1 MAVKMD
7 EFIDQLYGKLPQD
20 PNTITINPETFY
32 NLKDVF
38 DFLSVV
44 FKMGIIKIYGDI
56 ALLKISIDQ
65 IKQINKYFNS
75 MGFKINVTC
84 ITLQN
89 NNNLPNLF
97 GDSDSGLLKTEI
109 ELPAR
114 EIENY
119 KISLH
124 TGNKIY
130 KIFFSFFK
138 YVPMYSKCLLKEF

>member
-7 EFIDQLYGKLPQD
+7 EFIDQLYDKSPQD
-20 PNTITINPETFY
+20 PNTININPETFY
-32 NLKDVF
+32 NLKDIF

-44 FKMGIIKIYGDI
+44 FKMGIVKIYGDI
-56 ALLKISIDQ
+56 ALLKITIDQ
-65 IKQINKYFNS
+65 IRHINKYFNS

-114 EIENY
+114 EIENF

-130 KIFFSFFK
+130 KIFFTFYT
-138 YVPMYSKCLLKEF
+138 YVPLYNKCLLKEF

>member
-1 MAVKMD
+1 MD
-7 EFIDQLYGKLPQD
+7 EFIDQLYGKSPQD

-44 FKMGIIKIYGDI
+44 FKMGIIKIYGDV

-65 IKQINKYFNS
+65 IKHINKYFNS

-114 EIENY
+114 EIENF

>member
-7 EFIDQLYGKLPQD
+7 EFIDELYGKSPQD
-20 PNTITINPETFY
+20 PNTININPETFY
-32 NLKDVF
+32 NLKDIF

-44 FKMGIIKIYGDI
+44 FKMGIIKIYGDV
-56 ALLKISIDQ
+56 ALLKITIDQ
-65 IKQINKYFNS
+65 IRHINKYINS

-114 EIENY
+114 EIENF

-130 KIFFSFFK
+130 KIYFSFYK

>member
-7 EFIDQLYGKLPQD
+7 EFIDQLYDKSPQD

-44 FKMGIIKIYGDI
+44 FKMGIIKIYGDV
-56 ALLKISIDQ
+56 ALLKITIDQ
-65 IKQINKYFNS
+65 IRHINKYFNS

-109 ELPAR
+109 ELPAH
-114 EIENY
+114 EIENF

-130 KIFFSFFK
+130 KIYFSFYK
-138 YVPMYSKCLLKEF
+138 YVPLYNTCLLKEF

>member
-1 MAVKMD
+1 MY
-7 EFIDQLYGKLPQD
+7 EFIDELYGKSPQD
-20 PNTITINPETFY
+20 PNTININPETFY
-32 NLKDVF
+32 TLKDIF

-44 FKMGIIKIYGDI
+44 FKMGIVKIYGDI
-56 ALLKISIDQ
+56 ALLNITIDQ
-65 IKQINKYFNS
+65 IKHINKYFNS

-84 ITLQN
+84 ITLQH

-114 EIENY
+114 EIENF

-138 YVPMYSKCLLKEF
+138 YVPAYSKCLLKEF

>member
-1 MAVKMD
+1 MAVKMED
-7 EFIDQLYGKLPQD
+7 FIDQLYNKSPQD
-20 PNTITINPETFY
+20 PNTIDINSDTF
-32 NLKDVF
+32 NSLKDVF

-56 ALLKISIDQ
+56 ALLKITIDQ
-65 IKQINKYFNS
+65 IRHINKYFNS

-84 ITLQN
+84 ITLER
-89 NNNLPNLF
+89 NNNLPDLF

-109 ELPAR
+109 ELPAH
-114 EIENY
+114 EIENF

-130 KIFFSFFK
+130 KIYFSFYK
-138 YVPMYSKCLLKEF
+138 YVPLYNTCLLKEF

>member
-1 MAVKMD
+1 MSVKMED
-7 EFIDQLYGKLPQD
+7 FIDQLYNKSPQD
-20 PNTITINPETFY
+20 PNTIDINSDTF
-32 NLKDVF
+32 NSLKDVF

-44 FKMGIIKIYGDI
+44 FKMGIIKIYGDV
-56 ALLKISIDQ
+56 ALLKITIDQ
-65 IKQINKYFNS
+65 IRHINKYFNS

-89 NNNLPNLF
+89 NNNLPDLF

-109 ELPAR
+109 ELPAH
-114 EIENY
+114 EIENF

-130 KIFFSFFK
+130 KIYFSFYK
-138 YVPMYSKCLLKEF
+138 YVPLYNTCLLKEF

>member
-1 MAVKMD
+1 MD
-7 EFIDQLYGKLPQD
+7 EFIDELYGKSPQD
-20 PNTITINPETFY
+20 PNTININPETFY
-32 NLKDVF
+32 TLKDIF

-44 FKMGIIKIYGDI
+44 FKMGIVKIYGDI
-56 ALLKISIDQ
+56 ALLKITIDQ
-65 IKQINKYFNS
+65 IKHINKYFNS

-109 ELPAR
+109 ELPAH
-114 EIENY
+114 EIENF

-138 YVPMYSKCLLKEF
+138 YVPVYSKCLLKEF

>member
-1 MAVKMD
+1 MAVKMED
-7 EFIDQLYGKLPQD
+7 FIDQLYNKSPQD
-20 PNTITINPETFY
+20 PNTIDINSDTF
-32 NLKDVF
+32 NSLKDVF

-44 FKMGIIKIYGDI
+44 FKMGIIKIYGDV
-56 ALLKISIDQ
+56 ALLKITIDQ
-65 IKQINKYFNS
+65 IRHINKYFNS

-89 NNNLPNLF
+89 NNNLPDLF

-109 ELPAR
+109 ELPIR
-114 EIENY
+114 EIENF

-130 KIFFSFFK
+130 KIYFSFYK
-138 YVPMYSKCLLKEF
+138 YVPLYNTCLLKEF

>member
-1 MAVKMD
+1 MSVKMED
-7 EFIDQLYGKLPQD
+7 FIDQLYNKSPQD
-20 PNTITINPETFY
+20 PNTIDINSDTF
-32 NLKDVF
+32 NSLKDVF

-44 FKMGIIKIYGDI
+44 FKMGIIKIYGDV
-56 ALLKISIDQ
+56 ALLKITIDQ
-65 IKQINKYFNS
+65 IRHINKYFNS

-89 NNNLPNLF
+89 NNNLPDLF

-109 ELPAR
+109 ELPIR
-114 EIENY
+114 EIENF

-130 KIFFSFFK
+130 KIYFSFYK
-138 YVPMYSKCLLKEF
+138 YVPLYNTCLLKEF

>member
-1 MAVKMD
+1 ML
-7 EFIDQLYGKLPQD
+7 FRSID
-20 PNTITINPETFY
+20 INSDTF
-32 NLKDVF
+32 NSLKDVF

-44 FKMGIIKIYGDI
+44 FKMGIIKIYGDV
-56 ALLKISIDQ
+56 ALLKITIDQ
-65 IKQINKYFNS
+65 IRHINKYFNS

-109 ELPAR
+109 ELPAH
-114 EIENY
+114 EIENF

-130 KIFFSFFK
+130 KIYFSFYK
-138 YVPMYSKCLLKEF
+138 YVPLYNTCLLKEF

>member
-1 MAVKMD
+1 MSVKMED
-7 EFIDQLYGKLPQD
+7 FIDQLYNKSPQD
-20 PNTITINPETFY
+20 PNTIDINSDTF
-32 NLKDVF
+32 NSLKDVF

-56 ALLKISIDQ
+56 ALLKITIDQ
-65 IKQINKYFNS
+65 IRHINKYFNS

-89 NNNLPNLF
+89 NNNLPDLF

-109 ELPAR
+109 ELPIR
-114 EIENY
+114 EIENF

-130 KIFFSFFK
+130 KIYFSFYK
-138 YVPMYSKCLLKEF
+138 YVPLYNTCLLKEF

>member
-7 EFIDQLYGKLPQD
+7 EFIDQLYDKSPQD
-20 PNTITINPETFY
+20 PNTININPETFY
-32 NLKDVF
+32 NLKDIF

-44 FKMGIIKIYGDI
+44 FKMGIVKIYGDI
-56 ALLKISIDQ
+56 ALLKITIDQ
-65 IKQINKYFNS
+65 IRHINKYFNS

-114 EIENY
+114 EIENF

-130 KIFFSFFK
+130 KIYFSFYK
-138 YVPMYSKCLLKEF
+138 YVPLYNTCLLKEF

>member
-1 MAVKMD
+1 MSVRIED
-7 EFIDQLYGKLPQD
+7 FIDQLYNKSPQD
-20 PNTITINPETFY
+20 PNTIDINSDTF
-32 NLKDVF
+32 NSLKDVF

-44 FKMGIIKIYGDI
+44 FKMGIIKIYGDV
-56 ALLKISIDQ
+56 ALLKITIDQ
-65 IKQINKYFNS
+65 IRHINKYFNS

-89 NNNLPNLF
+89 NNNLPDLF

-109 ELPAR
+109 ELPIR
-114 EIENY
+114 EIENF

-130 KIFFSFFK
+130 KIYFSFYK
-138 YVPMYSKCLLKEF
+138 YVPLYNTCLLKEF

>member
-1 MAVKMD
+1 MSVKMED
-7 EFIDQLYGKLPQD
+7 FIDQLYNKSPQD
-20 PNTITINPETFY
+20 PNTIDINSDTF
-32 NLKDVF
+32 NSLKDIF

-44 FKMGIIKIYGDI
+44 FKMGIIKIYGDV
-56 ALLKISIDQ
+56 ALLKITIDQ
-65 IKQINKYFNS
+65 IRHINKYFNS

-89 NNNLPNLF
+89 NNNLPDLF

-109 ELPAR
+109 ELPAH
-114 EIENY
+114 EIENF

-130 KIFFSFFK
+130 KIYFSFYK
-138 YVPMYSKCLLKEF
+138 YVPLYNTCLLKEF

>member
-7 EFIDQLYGKLPQD
+7 EFIDQLYGKSPQD

-32 NLKDVF
+32 NLKDIF

-44 FKMGIIKIYGDI
+44 FKMGIIKIYGDV
-56 ALLKISIDQ
+56 ALLKITIDQ
-65 IKQINKYFNS
+65 IRHINKYFNS

-114 EIENY
+114 EIENF

-124 TGNKIY
+124 TGNNIY
-130 KIFFSFFK
+130 KIYFSFYK

>member
-1 MAVKMD
+1 MAVKMED
-7 EFIDQLYGKLPQD
+7 FIDQLYNKSPQD
-20 PNTITINPETFY
+20 PNTIDINSDTF
-32 NLKDVF
+32 NSLKDVF

-44 FKMGIIKIYGDI
+44 FKMGIIKIYGDV
-56 ALLKISIDQ
+56 ALLKITIDQ
-65 IKQINKYFNS
+65 IRHINKYFNS

-89 NNNLPNLF
+89 NNNLPDLF

-109 ELPAR
+109 ELPAH
-114 EIENY
+114 EIENF

-130 KIFFSFFK
+130 KIYFSFYK
-138 YVPMYSKCLLKEF
+138 YVPLYNTCLLKEF

>member
-7 EFIDQLYGKLPQD
+7 DFIDKLYGKSPQD

-44 FKMGIIKIYGDI
+44 FKMGIIKIYGDV

-65 IKQINKYFNS
+65 IRHINKYFNS

-114 EIENY
+114 EIENF

-130 KIFFSFFK
+130 KIYFSFYTF
-138 YVPMYSKCLLKEF
+138 VPQYNKCLLKEF

>member
-7 EFIDQLYGKLPQD
+7 EFIDQLYGKSPQD
-20 PNTITINPETFY
+20 PNTININPETFY
-32 NLKDVF
+32 TLKDIF

-44 FKMGIIKIYGDI
+44 FKMGIVKIYGDI
-56 ALLKISIDQ
+56 ALLKITIDQ
-65 IKQINKYFNS
+65 IRHINKYFNS

-109 ELPAR
+109 ELPAH
-114 EIENY
+114 EIENF

>member
-1 MAVKMD
+1 MAVKMED
-7 EFIDQLYGKLPQD
+7 FIDQLYNKSPQD
-20 PNTITINPETFY
+20 PNTIDINSDTF
-32 NLKDVF
+32 NSLKDVF

-44 FKMGIIKIYGDI
+44 FKMCIIKIYGDV
-56 ALLKISIDQ
+56 ALLKITIDQ
-65 IKQINKYFNS
+65 IRHINKYFNS

-109 ELPAR
+109 ELPAH
-114 EIENY
+114 EIENF

-130 KIFFSFFK
+130 KIYFSFYK
-138 YVPMYSKCLLKEF
+138 YVPLYNTCLLKEF

>member
-7 EFIDQLYGKLPQD
+7 DFIDKLYGKSPQD

-32 NLKDVF
+32 NLKDIF
-38 DFLSVV
+38 NFLSVV
-44 FKMGIIKIYGDI
+44 FKMGIIKIYGDV

-65 IKQINKYFNS
+65 IRHINKYFNS

-114 EIENY
+114 EIENF

-138 YVPMYSKCLLKEF
+138 YVPLYSKCLLKEF

>member
-1 MAVKMD
+1 MSVKIED
-7 EFIDQLYGKLPQD
+7 FIDQLYNKSPQD
-20 PNTITINPETFY
+20 PNTIDINSDTF
-32 NLKDVF
+32 NSLKDVF

-56 ALLKISIDQ
+56 ALLKITIDQ
-65 IKQINKYFNS
+65 IRHINKYFNS

-89 NNNLPNLF
+89 NNNLPDLF

-109 ELPAR
+109 ELPAH
-114 EIENY
+114 EIENF

-130 KIFFSFFK
+130 KIYFSFYK
-138 YVPMYSKCLLKEF
+138 YVPLYNTCLLKEF

>member
-1 MAVKMD
+1 MSVRIED
-7 EFIDQLYGKLPQD
+7 FIDQLYNKSPQD
-20 PNTITINPETFY
+20 PNTIDINSDTF
-32 NLKDVF
+32 NSLKDVF

-44 FKMGIIKIYGDI
+44 FKMGIIKIYGDV
-56 ALLKISIDQ
+56 ALLKITIDQ
-65 IKQINKYFNS
+65 IKHINKYFNS

-89 NNNLPNLF
+89 NNNLPDLF

-109 ELPAR
+109 ELPIR
-114 EIENY
+114 EIENF

-130 KIFFSFFK
+130 KIYFSFYK
-138 YVPMYSKCLLKEF
+138 YVPLYNTCLLKEF

>member
-7 EFIDQLYGKLPQD
+7 EFIDQLYGKSPQD
-20 PNTITINPETFY
+20 PNTININPETFY
-32 NLKDVF
+32 TLKDIF

-44 FKMGIIKIYGDI
+44 FKMGIVKIYGDI
-56 ALLKISIDQ
+56 ALLKITIDQ
-65 IKQINKYFNS
+65 IRHINKYFNS

-114 EIENY
+114 EIENF

>member
-1 MAVKMD
+1 MSVNVE
-7 EFIDQLYGKLPQD
+7 EFIDKLYDKSPQD
-20 PNTITINPETFY
+20 PNTICFNFNTFSSL
-32 NLKDVF
+32 NDIF
-38 DFLSVV
+38 NFLSVV

-56 ALLKISIDQ
+56 ALLKITIDQ
-65 IKQINKYFNS
+65 IKYINKYFNS

-84 ITLQN
+84 TTLERN
-89 NNNLPNLF
+89 KNLPNLF

-114 EIENY
+114 EIENF

-130 KIFFSFFK
+130 KIFFTFYT
-138 YVPMYSKCLLKEF
+138 YVPLYNKCLLKEF

>member
-7 EFIDQLYGKLPQD
+7 EFIDELYGKSPQD
-20 PNTITINPETFY
+20 PNTININPETFY
-32 NLKDVF
+32 NLKDIF

-44 FKMGIIKIYGDI
+44 FKMGIVKIYGDI
-56 ALLKISIDQ
+56 ALLKITIDQ
-65 IKQINKYFNS
+65 IKYINKYFNS

-114 EIENY
+114 EIENF

-138 YVPMYSKCLLKEF
+138 YVPVYSKCLLKEF